1 MRGIL
6 LAAFAALLLVDP
18 VKSAGPANTLT
29 PEEKSAGWKLLF
41 DGRTLNGWEDPA
53 RESPPGDAWVVE
65 DACIRAVPKARVR
78 EDLLTKAEFGDF
90 ELAFEWKISPRGN
103 SGVKY
108 RIQDRLILDAAL
120 AEGKRF
126 EDRVEAEMRKRTLWR
141 DKLAP
146 GIRIEEYLVGFEYQV
161 IDDAGH
167 PDAAR
172 GLDRAAGSLYS
183 LLAPTKRAAKPAGQ
197 FNEARIVVRGD
208 QVEHW
213 LNGEKVLTGR
223 LDAPEIPEKLAN
235 RWGKGSK
242 VYELLT
248 TRPKKRT
255 PVALQ
260 HHVDEAWFRS
270 IKIRELK

>member
-1 MRGIL
+1 MRTNL
-6 LAAFAALLLVDP
+6 LAAVSALILVGP
-18 VKSAGPANTLT
+18 AMPAGPPNTLT
-29 PEEKSAGWKLLF
+29 KEEQAGGWKLLF

-53 RESPPGDAWVVE
+53 RETPPGDAWMVE
-65 DACIRAVPKARVR
+65 DGCIRAVPKARVR

-90 ELAFEWKISPRGN
+90 ELVFEWKISPRGN

-108 RIQDRLILDAAL
+108 RIQDRLILNAAL

-141 DKLAP
+141 DKLPA

-183 LLAPTKRAAKPAGQ
+183 MLAPTKRAAKPAGQ

-213 LNGEKVLTGR
+213 LNGEKVMTGR
-223 LDAPEIPEKLAN
+223 LDAPEIPEKLAK
-235 RWGKGSK
+235 RWGKSSK

-248 TRPKKRT
+248 SQPKKRT
-255 PVALQ
+255 PIALQ

-270 IKIRELK
+270 IRIRELK